1 MSAVLAIL
9 ATLGMTD
16 PRDLKFD
23 GSFYI
28 DIDDSVVAW
37 AYDRG
42 VQVPCRIA
50 YEALTRHRPNP
61 KRERTEWVY
70 MACQRDIEAIARRK
84 YMLGRREA
92 DGSVLVT
99 VQDIS

>member
-1 MSAVLAIL
+1 MSTVLAIL
-9 ATLGMTD
+9 AALDMTD

-42 VQVPCRIA
+42 VQVPCRIT
-50 YEALTRHRPNP
+50 YTALVTRKPNP
-61 KRERTEWVY
+61 KGKRTEWVY
-70 MACQRDIEAIARRK
+70 MACQRDMEEIARRK
-84 YMLGRREA
+84 YMLHGREA
-92 DGSVLVT
+92 DGMVLVG
-99 VQDIS
+99 VEDMG